1 MSLFSDDAL
10 KFDPQRKVS
19 RFNRPG
25 DQRTPAE
32 ELQDH
37 FTLSSLFIHLRLFSG
52 GGGFYVKKINH
63 DTNMKIIANQTE
75 TEKSRTEWG
84 LKR

>member
-1 MSLFSDDAL
+1 MRLFFDDAL
-10 KFDPQRKVS
+10 KFDPQRKAS

-25 DQRTPAE
+25 DQWTPAE

-37 FTLSSLFIHLRLFSG
+37 FTFSSLFIHLQLFSWVF
-52 GGGFYVKKINH
+52 FYVEKKNH
-63 DTNMKIIANQTE
+63 DTNMKKIANQTE